1 MERKLASVRRIAD
14 IKLIDGADSI
24 CTYVIDGWT
33 IVDSIGKYKVD
44 DLVVM
49 LEIDSWVPHEL
60 APFLS
65 KGQEPREYNGI
76 KGERLK
82 TIRLRKQL
90 SQGLVIPITREMEI
104 EYSHTFMN
112 SEGSE
117 PENGGIPEGADLT
130 EMLGIIKWEPPI
142 HPSLQGQAKGTFP
155 TGIFAKSD
163 QERAQNLNRSIF
175 EHHFDEYFEVTM
187 KLDGSSI
194 SVFNTGEEVGVA
206 SRNLWLKIN
215 DENQD
220 NTFIKTA
227 KASGLLDVMAQYPE
241 MLFQGEL
248 MGPGI
253 QGNREGL
260 EDYKIFIYNIQRKG
274 SVFLK
279 PEERYEVYNSLRE
292 NGVNVDHVPV
302 MHRRV
307 KLSEIGINNM
317 ADLKAFSDQKSMN
330 HPIVEGFVFKSY
342 DSDFQ
347 FKIINDAFLLKGGD

>member
-1 MERKLASVRRIAD
+1 MERKLASVRIIAD
-14 IKLIDGADSI
+14 LLPIPGADLI
-24 CTYVIDGWT
+24 ETAVIDGWT
-33 IVDSIGKYKVD
+33 VVVKKGEFTVGQKVCYF
-44 DLVVM
+44 
-49 LEIDSWVPHEL
+49 EIDSFVSHEI

-82 TIRLRKQL
+82 TIRLRQQL

-112 SEGSE
+112 FEGA
-117 PENGGIPEGADLT
+117 PEDGIPEGADLT

-227 KASGLLDVMAQYPE
+227 KASGLLDVMEQYPE

-253 QGNREGL
+253 QGNREGF
-260 EDYKIFIYNIQRKG
+260 DDFKIFIYNIQRKG

-279 PEERYEVYNSLRE
+279 PEERYEVLHSLLDK
-292 NGVNVDHVPV
+292 GVKVDHVPV
-302 MHRRV
+302 IHRRV
-307 KLSEIGINNM
+307 KLADIGITNM
-317 ADLKAFSDQKSMN
+317 AELKAFSDQKSMN
-330 HPIVEGFVFKSY
+330 HPIVEGFVFKSH

-347 FKIINDAFLLKGGD
+347 FKIINDKFLLKGGD